1 MRAFF
6 IPVAVAALLASA
18 LPLLAL
24 PASAAE
30 SARPSNAEIL
40 FRLAQP
46 CPITGQTSG
55 PCKGYVIDRII
66 PPVCGGA
73 EAPDNMQWQ
82 TLAEAKE
89 KDRWE
94 KIGCRKGRRL
104 VLPGQ
109 SQSITEAFALG
120 ETPAA
125 VEREALPAR

>member
-6 IPVAVAALLASA
+6 FRLAVSLVAAG
-18 LPLLAL
+18 PLLL
-24 PASAAE
+24 PPPGLAAE
-30 SARPSNAEIL
+30 SARPTTAEIY
-40 FRLAQP
+40 FRLAHP
-46 CPITGQTSG
+46 CPVTGQTSG

-73 EAPDNMQWQ
+73 EAPENMQWQ

-109 SQSITEAFALG
+109 SASITEAFALG
-120 ETPAA
+120 ESPGT
-125 VEREALPAR
+125 VDRESLPPR